1 MVRRRQVEMR
11 RRMRDYIEEV
21 TGGWLFAHTST
32 GREKFEVVGQREW
45 VLENGRGR

>member
-1 MVRRRQVEMR
+1 MLAGTAVVRRRQVEMR

-32 GREKFEVVGQREW
+32 GSEKFEVVGVR
-45 VLENGRGR
+45 